1 MGLFIGIIRNVYLK
15 QMKSTY
21 QWQLHLIT
29 QAKMTATKAASS
41 LMQVG
46 TDYESDSLI
55 AKKLQER
62 QYKLKLLE
70 EKLDLLKTEIEER
83 LEMINTELKSNQEM
97 IHSGIQESFTYKA
110 A

>member
-70 EKLDLLKTEIEER
+70 ENLICKKQKLKKDLK
-83 LEMINTELKSNQEM
+83 
-97 IHSGIQESFTYKA
+97 
-110 A
+110 

>member
-21 QWQLHLIT
+21 QWKLHLIT

-70 EKLDLLKTEIEER
+70 EKLDLQKTEIEER